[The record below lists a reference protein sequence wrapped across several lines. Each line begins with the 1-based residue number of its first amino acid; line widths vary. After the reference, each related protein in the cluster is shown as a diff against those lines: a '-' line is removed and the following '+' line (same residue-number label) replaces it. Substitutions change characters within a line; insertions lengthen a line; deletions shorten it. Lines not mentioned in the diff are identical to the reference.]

1 MIFVPPSIV
10 LTTYDGGVLV
20 DGPATQSRQGAT
32 DVNSGIQSENRNG
45 TLVSSTN
52 RCVVLFA

>member
-20 DGPATQSRQGAT
+20 DGPTTHKADKAP
-32 DVNSGIQSENRNG
+32 
-45 TLVSSTN
+45 LM
-52 RCVVLFA
+52 

>member
-20 DGPATQSRQGAT
+20 DGPATQSRQAP
-32 DVNSGIQSENRNG
+32 
-45 TLVSSTN
+45 LM
-52 RCVVLFA
+52 